1 MVKFGQRKV
10 RRPKVPPFH
19 VYHLL
24 ESKATNEPPHKSMSS
39 LSMKHKPI
47 LQSQIHRAE
56 VKTLT
61 ISPDLGS
68 GPCHLGI
75 VCAWSMYAALVPVP
89 SITAAIASLSA
100 YFAAANVPTV
110 SLTCHVAFYISVSTS
125 KGQLRHEWCAVNFN
139 ILFAKRIHNPIKGL
153 MDQMNLTNAVT
164 FISSPWRLI
173 ALFNSATTSLPT
185 WLQCNTREISYL

>member
-1 MVKFGQRKV
+1 MVKFSQRKV
-10 RRPKVPPFH
+10 RRPKVPLFH

-61 ISPDLGS
+61 ISPNLGS

-75 VCAWSMYAALVPVP
+75 VCAWSMYAAFVPVP

-100 YFAAANVPTV
+100 YLAAANVPTV

-125 KGQLRHEWCAVNFN
+125 KGQLRHEWCKVSFN
-139 ILFAKRIHNPIKGL
+139 ILFAKRINPIKGL

-173 ALFNSATTSLPT
+173 ALFNSATTSWPT